1 METPKYTVT
10 HTLKEGIEVIDLW
23 NNQVIKPGDKIVYLP
38 YFKEKGQI
46 LLKYKDIP
54 EFQLKYPQIDK
65 WLTIAKIDI
74 AENPTESL
82 KKGLLNDFGIELTD
96 TFQPEILTPIFLSDD
111 TCAEYHICI
120 VSLMEDE
127 YTIGQPGS
135 NVPTVALSYVDLD
148 NYLIYDLITR
158 YCLDLFRK
166 SYSLF

>member
-1 METPKYTVT
+1 MQTPKYTIT

-46 LLKYKDIP
+46 LLKYRDIP

-65 WLTIAKIDI
+65 WLTIGKCGIV
-74 AENPTESL
+74 NTPLESL
-82 KKGLLNDFGIELTD
+82 KSGLMTDFGICLTD
-96 TFQPEILTPIFLSDD
+96 NYQPEILTPIFLSDD
-111 TCAEYHICI
+111 TCAEYHICV

-127 YTIGQPGS
+127 YTIEQPSS
-135 NVPTVALSYVDLD
+135 NVPTVALSYTDLD
-148 NYLIYDLITR
+148 SYVVYDLVTR

-166 SYSLF
+166 TYSLF